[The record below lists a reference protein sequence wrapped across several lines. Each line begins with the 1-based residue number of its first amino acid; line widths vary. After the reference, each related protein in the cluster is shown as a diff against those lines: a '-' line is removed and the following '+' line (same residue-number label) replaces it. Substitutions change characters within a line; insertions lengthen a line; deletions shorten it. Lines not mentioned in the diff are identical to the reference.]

1 VKRII
6 ARDLGNGGNGPSFR
20 ASELMAKRDYYD
32 VLGVPR
38 TATEDEIKQAYRRL
52 ARQYHPDV
60 AKENPKAAE
69 EKFKE
74 FSEAYEVLADPE
86 KRQRYDQMG
95 FAGVE
100 TDFGPGGFNWQNF
113 THMGDLEDL
122 FGASPLFQQLF
133 AGFGMPF
140 GGMGRGRAP
149 QMYRGNDVEL
159 TVRLPLL
166 AAVQGAHPTIEV
178 PKTGPCADCRGTG
191 AKDGTA
197 LETCSECRGEGQVR
211 RVQSRGYTQLVTIS
225 ECPRCRGRGQRIL
238 ERCPT
243 CDGDGRRTTVE
254 RIELTVPPGVED
266 GSVLRVPGHGAP
278 GARGG
283 RAGDL
288 FVQVMLE
295 PMPGFRREET
305 DIFSEATVPLSVA
318 LLGGEVEVA
327 TVDGRASLKIPAGT
341 QPETQFR
348 LRGRGFPRFRGS
360 SRGDQIVTVHV
371 ELPRSLSG
379 REKELLREALGAD
392 APAGTK
398 REWPFRRRS
407 S

>member
-1 VKRII
+1 
-6 ARDLGNGGNGPSFR
+6 
-20 ASELMAKRDYYD
+20 MAKRDYYE
-32 VLGVPR
+32 VLGVPK
-38 TATEDEIKQAYRRL
+38 TATEDDIRQAYRRL

-74 FSEAYEVLADPE
+74 FSEAYEVLADAD
-86 KRQRYDQMG
+86 KRQKYDQLG

-122 FGASPLFQQLF
+122 LGASPLFQQVF

-140 GGMGRGRAP
+140 GGGGRMAGP
-149 QMYRGNDVEL
+149 YRGSDVEL
-159 TVRLPLL
+159 TIRLPLL
-166 AAVQGAHPTIEV
+166 AAVQGAHPTVEV
-178 PKTGPCADCRGTG
+178 PHTGPCADCHGTG
-191 AKDGTA
+191 ARNGTA

-211 RVQSRGYTQLVTIS
+211 RVQNRGYTQLITIA
-225 ECPRCRGRGQRIL
+225 ECPRCHGLGQRVL
-238 ERCPT
+238 EKCPT
-243 CDGDGRRTTVE
+243 CGGNGRTTTVE
-254 RIELTVPPGVED
+254 RIELTVPPGVDD
-266 GSVLRVPGHGAP
+266 GSVLRVPGHGTV
-278 GARGG
+278 GVRGG

-288 FVQVMLE
+288 FVQVILE
-295 PMPGFRREET
+295 PSADFHREGT
-305 DIFSEATVPLSVA
+305 DLFSETTVPLSVA

-327 TVDGRASLKIPAGT
+327 TIEGRAALKIPAGT

-348 LRGRGFPRFRGS
+348 LRGHGFPRFRGS

-371 ELPRSLSG
+371 EVPRSLSG
-379 REKELLREALGAD
+379 REKELLREALGS
-392 APAGTK
+392 GTATTSK
-398 REWPFRRRS
+398 REWSFRRRS

>member
-20 ASELMAKRDYYD
+20 ASELMAKRDYYE

-86 KRQRYDQMG
+86 KRQHYDQMG

-100 TDFGPGGFNWQNF
+100 PDFGPGGFNWQNF

-140 GGMGRGRAP
+140 GGGVRGGAA
-149 QMYRGNDVEL
+149 QMYRGNDIEL
-159 TVRLPLL
+159 TIRLPLI
-166 AAVQGAHPTIEV
+166 AAVQGARPTIEV
-178 PKTGPCADCRGTG
+178 PKTGPCSDCRGTG
-191 AKDGTA
+191 ARGGTA
-197 LETCSECRGEGQVR
+197 LETCSECRGDGQVR
-211 RVQSRGYTQLVTIS
+211 RVQTRGYTQLVTIT
-225 ECPRCRGRGQRIL
+225 ECPRCHGRGQRIL

-243 CDGDGRRTTVE
+243 CEGEGRRTTVE

-266 GSVLRVPGHGAP
+266 GSVLRVPGHGTP
-278 GARGG
+278 GAHGG
-283 RAGDL
+283 RPGDL
-288 FVQVMLE
+288 FVQVVLE
-295 PMPGFRREET
+295 SAPGFHREGTEL
-305 DIFSEATVPLSVA
+305 FSETTVPLSVA
-318 LLGGEVEVA
+318 VLGGEVEVA
-327 TVDGRASLKIPAGT
+327 TVDGRAALKIPAGT

-348 LRGRGFPRFRGS
+348 MRGRGFPRFRGS

-371 ELPRSLSG
+371 ELPRSLSS
-379 REKELLREALGAD
+379 RQKELFREALGVD
-392 APAGTK
+392 APTSPK
-398 REWPFRRRS
+398 REWSFRRRS